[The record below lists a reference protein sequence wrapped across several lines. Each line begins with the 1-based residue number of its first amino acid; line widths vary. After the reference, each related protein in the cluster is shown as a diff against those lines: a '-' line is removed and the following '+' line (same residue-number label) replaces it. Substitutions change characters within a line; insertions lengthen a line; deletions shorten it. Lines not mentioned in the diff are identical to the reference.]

1 MDRLHEEH
9 PARMSLEFVF
19 RLVGMVAFA
28 LLGAQS
34 TRLFQPDNPDASA
47 RLIITLTLAGAA
59 LGLLVSPYLTTRPF
73 QLAQSRLKQIPA
85 SKLISAVIGLVIG
98 LAVAALLYPSLSNLP
113 APYGSVL
120 PIIVSIIFGYIGGAV
135 MVMRQRDIFNL
146 IGPRLSTAN
155 PFEGFG
161 RKSTD
166 DVLLLD
172 TSVIIDG
179 RIADISQT
187 GFIRNTLLI
196 PNFVLNE
203 LQYIAD
209 SPDSLRRN
217 RGRRG
222 LEVLER
228 LQKESLVPVQITDL
242 DVEGV
247 KGVDDK
253 LVMLAKQLGCPIITN
268 DFNLNSV
275 AKLQGVV
282 VLNINELSN
291 AVKTVILPGET
302 VSVKI
307 IQEGKERDQGVAYL
321 DDGTMIVVENGKHY
335 LNRNMDVVVTRVI
348 QTSAGRMIFA
358 KREE

>member
-1 MDRLHEEH
+1 
-9 PARMSLEFVF
+9 MSLEFVF
-19 RLVGMVAFA
+19 RLVGMVVFA
-28 LLGAQS
+28 LIGAQS
-34 TRLFQPDNPDASA
+34 TRLFQPDDPETSF
-47 RLIITLTLAGAA
+47 RLIIALTLAGAA
-59 LGLLVSPYLTTRPF
+59 LGLLVAPYLTTRPF
-73 QLAQSRLKQIPA
+73 FVIQTKLKQIPA
-85 SKLISAVIGLVIG
+85 SKLVSGIIGLAIG
-98 LAVAALLYPSLSNLP
+98 LAVAALMYPSLSNLP
-113 APYGSVL
+113 YPYGAVL
-120 PIIVSIIFGYIGGAV
+120 PIVVSLIFGYIGSAV
-135 MVMRQRDIFNL
+135 MVMRQRDIFSL
-146 IGPRLSTAN
+146 LGPRL
-155 PFEGFG
+155 PIGGPLEGFG

-196 PNFVLNE
+196 PSFVLNE

-209 SPDSLRRN
+209 SPDPLRRN

-242 DVEGV
+242 DVDGV

-253 LVMLAKQLGCPIITN
+253 LVMLAKQLNCPIITN

-275 AKLQGVV
+275 AKLQGVI
-282 VLNINELSN
+282 VLNLNELSN
-291 AVKTVILPGET
+291 AVKTVMLPGET
-302 VSVKI
+302 VTVRI
-307 IQEGKERDQGVAYL
+307 IEAGKERDQGVAYL
-321 DDGTMIVVENGKHY
+321 DDGTMIVVENGRHFINKD
-335 LNRNMDVVVTRVI
+335 LDVTVTRVI

-358 KREE
+358 KTEE